1 MPKSRYGYTAVV
13 GGVAAVGLVLAAL
26 SFGGGLDDSADQD
39 AMVLAGAVDAA
50 MSPIP
55 HPPSIA
61 TTTTLFPS
69 RPIADADQAAFCEL
83 AHEYLAARRSARLPG
98 NRQSDWETQLSFL
111 SRAASIVA
119 AEVVDPLSG
128 ESWRSI
134 LLDLSDRQ
142 AAMNLELDQVD
153 WDLGAYHD
161 ATSSGVVEAPP
172 PHLFAD
178 CVVGLPAGTASLE
191 AWETDEITSQAG

>member
-1 MPKSRYGYTAVV
+1 MAKSRYGYTAVV

-39 AMVLAGAVDAA
+39 ALVLAGAVDAA
-50 MSPIP
+50 LLPIP

-61 TTTTLFPS
+61 TTTTSMPS
-69 RPIADADQAAFCEL
+69 GPIAAADRTAFCEL
-83 AHEYLAARRSARLPG
+83 AAEYFAARRSARLPG
-98 NRQSDWETQLSFL
+98 NRQADWETQLGFL

-119 AEVVDPLSG
+119 AEAVDPLSG

-161 ATSSGVVEAPP
+161 AISSGVVEAPP

-178 CVVGLPAGTASLE
+178 CAATSRAGTSPAGPLE
-191 AWETDEITSQAG
+191 LDEIALRAG